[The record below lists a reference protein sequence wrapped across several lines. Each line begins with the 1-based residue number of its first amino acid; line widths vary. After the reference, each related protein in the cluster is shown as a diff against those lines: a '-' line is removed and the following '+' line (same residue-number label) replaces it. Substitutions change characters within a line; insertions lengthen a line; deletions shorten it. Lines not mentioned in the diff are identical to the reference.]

1 MITLNL
7 LRKFLNWSNLD
18 LYYKNKPLHQ
28 LEVQNDSPH
37 YKVNTISP
45 RELNDIVY
53 NFNKTLGEANAE
65 QIKREG

>member
-1 MITLNL
+1 MFTLSIIK
-7 LRKFLNWSNLD
+7 KFLIWANLG
-18 LYYKNKPLHQ
+18 LYHKSKPLHQ

-53 NFNKTLGEANAE
+53 NFNKTLGESDAE
-65 QIKREG
+65 